1 MYQPWPESETH
12 HFINDVAHDRM
23 AVGTLDA
30 EVMKRLEDHIADE
43 QDILEEYETLI
54 RGSDHA
60 PVRYLL
66 GLVLE
71 DEQRHHRILGEMLN
85 QFRTSV
91 YLAEQAPHVP
101 WMRRK
106 RDPETAKAIR
116 RLRRAERTDLRKLRA
131 LRRHL
136 RFLRRHSLNGV
147 LVDAIILDTHKHLRY
162 LRTIQRLV

>member
-1 MYQPWPESETH
+1 MYQPWPEPERH
-12 HFINDVAHDRM
+12 HFIDDVARERA
-23 AVGTLDA
+23 AVGPLDA
-30 EVMKRLEDHIADE
+30 EVMGRLERHIADE
-43 QDILEEYETLI
+43 QDMLDEYETLL
-54 RGSDHA
+54 RRSDHA

-66 GLVLE
+66 GLLLE

-101 WMRRK
+101 WVRRK
-106 RDPETAKAIR
+106 HDPETAKAIR

-136 RFLRRHSLNGV
+136 RFLRRDSLNGV

-162 LRTIQRLV
+162 LRSIQRLV